1 MREEDT
7 MRLSEQAEDLAK
19 AWTEAQKKMWE
30 SWFDLIR
37 ASPVSTALSPPAA
50 DQWRELALQ
59 GLKSWTADSEQV
71 VKDVAERLVTT
82 QDVVMRFLDLSISA
96 WKAMAPQIE
105 SGEDW
110 YTCVTKY
117 ADHLRQQLLQ
127 FPQDATQVAQDTDEL
142 QRLYLEE
149 WQKLVQPW
157 AESLRRV
164 PWQVGQAA
172 TGDGSA
178 GIKLTNLYWD
188 AYERTFGRLLESPSL
203 GHTRE
208 LTQDLLKGFDAWVES
223 RRAIL
228 EYQSGLAEAWAQA
241 LEQFVRKLVSLAEK
255 GETIQSLAQLLNLW
269 IDVIEGVFTTRFRSE
284 DYLQKQ
290 SRLVNTVMAYRLIER
305 DIVEAFL
312 KTSHLPSR
320 SELDEAYRR
329 IYELRREVKELKK
342 SLRDLKAEL
351 SDQPKQGGPVVPF
364 NGPTPGDHGQGQ
376 THN

>member
-1 MREEDT
+1 MGEKET
-7 MRLSEQAEDLAK
+7 MRWSEQAEDLAR
-19 AWTEAQKKMWE
+19 AWAEAQRKMWE
-30 SWFDLIR
+30 SWFDLVR
-37 ASPVSTALSPPAA
+37 NAPVSSPLPTPVA
-50 DQWRELALQ
+50 DQWRELAMQ
-59 GLKSWTADSEQV
+59 GVRSWTAESEQI
-71 VKDVAERLVTT
+71 VKEVAERLVTT
-82 QDVVMRFLDLSISA
+82 QDVVMRFLELSLSA
-96 WKAMAPQIE
+96 WKAMGPQIE

-110 YTCVTKY
+110 QTFAKKY
-117 ADHLRQQLLQ
+117 AEQLRQQLLH
-127 FPQDATQVAQDTDEL
+127 FPQGATQAVQDTDEL
-142 QRLYLEE
+142 RRLYLEE
-149 WQKLVQPW
+149 WQKLIAPW

-164 PWQVGQAA
+164 PWHIGQAA

-178 GIKLTNLYWD
+178 TIKVTNLYWD

-228 EYQSGLAEAWAQA
+228 EYQSVLAETWAQA
-241 LEQFVRKLVSLAEK
+241 FEQFMRKLVSLAEK
-255 GETIQSLAQLLNLW
+255 GDTIESLVQLLNLW
-269 IDVIEGVFTTRFRSE
+269 IDVIEGVFTSRFRSE
-284 DYLQKQ
+284 EYLEKQ
-290 SRLVNTVMAYRLIER
+290 SRLVNRVMAYRLVER

-351 SDQPKQGGPVVPF
+351 SDQATKGNHVARS
-364 NGPTPGDHGQGQ
+364 NGPTPDDHGQGQ

>member
-1 MREEDT
+1 MMREEDT
-7 MRLSEQAEDLAK
+7 MRWSEQAEDLAK
-19 AWTEAQKKMWE
+19 AWAEAQKKMWE
-30 SWFDLIR
+30 NWFDLMR
-37 ASPVSTALSPPAA
+37 ATPVSAPVSPPVA

-59 GLKSWTADSEQV
+59 GLKSCTAESEQI

-82 QDVVMRFLDLSISA
+82 QDVVMRFLALSISA
-96 WKAMAPQIE
+96 WKAMGPQIE

-110 YTCVTKY
+110 QTTVKKY
-117 ADHLRQQLLQ
+117 AEQLRQQLLQ
-127 FPQDATQVAQDTDEL
+127 FPQGATQAVQDTDEL
-142 QRLYLEE
+142 RRLYLEQ
-149 WQKLVQPW
+149 WQKLVGPW

-164 PWQVGQAA
+164 PWHIGQAA

-178 GIKLTNLYWD
+178 VIKLTNLYWD

-228 EYQSGLAEAWAQA
+228 EYQTVLAEAWADA
-241 LEQFVRKLVSLAEK
+241 FEQFMRKLTSLTET
-255 GETIQSLAQLLNLW
+255 GETIQSLVQLLNLW
-269 IDVIEGVFTTRFRSE
+269 IDVVEGVFTTRFRSE
-284 DYLQKQ
+284 EYLEKQ
-290 SRLVNTVMAYRLIER
+290 SRLVNRVMAYRLTER

-312 KTSHLPSR
+312 KTSHLPAR

-342 SLRDLKAEL
+342 SLRDLKGEL
-351 SDQPKQGGPVVPF
+351 SGQAKASS
-364 NGPTPGDHGQGQ
+364 NGPTPDDHGQEQ

>member
-1 MREEDT
+1 MREEKT
-7 MRLSEQAEDLAK
+7 MRWSEQAEDLAK
-19 AWTEAQKKMWE
+19 AWAEAQKKMWE

-37 ASPVSTALSPPAA
+37 AAPVSAPLPQPAV

-59 GLKSWTADSEQV
+59 GVKNWTAESEQI
-71 VKDVAERLVTT
+71 VKEVAERLVSS
-82 QDVVMRFLDLSISA
+82 QDVVMRFLELSISA
-96 WKAMAPQIE
+96 WKAMGPQIE
-105 SGEDW
+105 AGEDW
-110 YTCVTKY
+110 QTGVKKY
-117 ADHLRQQLLQ
+117 ADQLRQQLLQ
-127 FPQDATQVAQDTDEL
+127 FPQGATQAAQDTEEL
-142 QRLYLEE
+142 RRLYLEQ
-149 WQKLVQPW
+149 WQKIVQPW

-164 PWQVGQAA
+164 PLHIGGAA

-178 GIKLTNLYWD
+178 VVKLTNLYWD

-228 EYQSGLAEAWAQA
+228 EYQSGLAETWTEAF
-241 LEQFVRKLVSLAEK
+241 EQFMRKLVSLAEK
-255 GETIQSLAQLLNLW
+255 GETIQSLVQLLNLW
-269 IDVIEGVFTTRFRSE
+269 IDVVEGVFTTRFRSDE
-284 DYLQKQ
+284 YLEKQ
-290 SRLVNTVMAYRLIER
+290 SRLVNKVMAYRVIER

-351 SDQPKQGGPVVPF
+351 SGQPKKAGHVAPP
-364 NGPTPGDHGQGQ
+364 NGPTPDDHGKDQ
-376 THN
+376 TQN

>member
-1 MREEDT
+1 
-7 MRLSEQAEDLAK
+7 
-19 AWTEAQKKMWE
+19 
-30 SWFDLIR
+30 
-37 ASPVSTALSPPAA
+37 
-50 DQWRELALQ
+50 
-59 GLKSWTADSEQV
+59 
-71 VKDVAERLVTT
+71 VKN
-82 QDVVMRFLDLSISA
+82 
-96 WKAMAPQIE
+96 
-105 SGEDW
+105 
-110 YTCVTKY
+110 Y
-117 ADHLRQQLLQ
+117 ADHFRQQFLQ
-127 FPQDATQVAQDTDEL
+127 FPQGATQAAQDTDEL

-164 PWQVGQAA
+164 PWHVGQAA

-208 LTQDLLKGFDAWVES
+208 LTQDLLKGFDAWVDS

-228 EYQSGLAEAWAQA
+228 EYQSGLAEGWTQA
-241 LEQFVRKLVSLAEK
+241 FEQFVRKLVSLAEK
-255 GETIQSLAQLLNLW
+255 GEKIQSLVQLLNLW

-284 DYLQKQ
+284 EYLEKQ

-305 DIVEAFL
+305 EIVEAFL

-342 SLRDLKAEL
+342 SLRDIKAEL
-351 SDQPKQGGPVVPF
+351 SDQSKKGSHAAQS
-364 NGPTPGDHGQGQ
+364 NGPTPDGHGKDHP
-376 THN
+376 HD

>member
-1 MREEDT
+1 MREEET
-7 MRLSEQAEDLAK
+7 MRWSEQAEDLAK
-19 AWTEAQKKMWE
+19 AWAEAQKKIWE

-37 ASPVSTALSPPAA
+37 VAPGSTPLSQPAA

-59 GLKSWTADSEQV
+59 GLKSWTAESEQV
-71 VKDVAERLVTT
+71 VKDVAERLATT

-110 YTCVTKY
+110 HTCVKKY

-127 FPQDATQVAQDTDEL
+127 FPQDATQAAQDTDEL
-142 QRLYLEE
+142 RRLYLEE

-164 PWQVGQAA
+164 PWHAGQAA

-178 GIKLTNLYWD
+178 AIKVTNLYWD

-208 LTQDLLKGFDAWVES
+208 LTQDLLKGFDAWVDS

-255 GETIQSLAQLLNLW
+255 GETIESLVQLLNLW

-342 SLRDLKAEL
+342 SLRDIKAEL
-351 SDQPKQGGPVVPF
+351 SDQPKKGSHAAQS
-364 NGPTPGDHGQGQ
+364 NGPTPDDRGQQQ
-376 THN
+376 THD

>member
-1 MREEDT
+1 MRW
-7 MRLSEQAEDLAK
+7 SEQAEDLAK
-19 AWTEAQKKMWE
+19 AWAEAQKKMWE

-37 ASPVSTALSPPAA
+37 AAPASSPLPTPAA

-59 GLKSWTADSEQV
+59 GLKNWTAESEQV

-96 WKAMAPQIE
+96 WKAMGPQIE
-105 SGEDW
+105 AGEDW
-110 YTCVTKY
+110 QTSAKKY
-117 ADHLRQQLLQ
+117 ADQLRERLLQ
-127 FPQDATQVAQDTDEL
+127 FPKSAAQAAQDTDEL
-142 QRLYLEE
+142 RRLYLEE

-164 PWQVGQAA
+164 PWQIGQAA

-178 GIKLTNLYWD
+178 VVKLTNLYWD

-208 LTQDLLKGFDAWVES
+208 LTQDLLKGFDAWVDS

-228 EYQSGLAEAWAQA
+228 DYQTGLAEAWAQA
-241 LEQFVRKLVSLAEK
+241 FEEFIRKLVSLAEK
-255 GETIQSLAQLLNLW
+255 GDTIQSLGQMLTLW
-269 IDVIEGVFTTRFRSE
+269 IDVVEGVFTTRFRSDE
-284 DYLQKQ
+284 YLEKQ

-305 DIVEAFL
+305 DIVESFL

-320 SELDEAYRR
+320 SELDDAYRR

-342 SLRDLKAEL
+342 SIRDLKAEL
-351 SDQPKQGGPVVPF
+351 ADRSKQESPAVPF
-364 NGPTPGDHGQGQ
+364 NGPTPDDHGQEQ
-376 THN
+376 TQN